1 MDSTSLCKA
10 FGNTARLRL
19 LCCLKTKHTVNDLLK
34 ECTLSQSA
42 LSQHLKVLRDTGLVT
57 AEKKGAHVW
66 YKTTHKKV
74 CSLAHSL
81 LTFKP

>member
-19 LCCLKTKHTVNDLLK
+19 LCCLKTQHTVNDLLD

-42 LSQHLKVLRDTGLVT
+42 LSQHLKVLRDAGLVT
-57 AEKKGAHVW
+57 TEKKGSHIW
-66 YKTTHKKV
+66 YKVKNKKV
-74 CSLAHSL
+74 CTLAHSL
-81 LTFKP
+81 LTLTP